1 MDSKKEVT
9 AVLKKFAS
17 YYKPY
22 IGLFVM
28 DLFCALLVAAVDLV
42 YPLLSNYALKTLIPE
57 NKIEAFVWLMVIL
70 TAAYLLRGFLQF
82 VIAYWGHLLGVYME
96 TDMRRELFGHLQK
109 LSFRFYDKHR
119 TGELMSRVISDL
131 FEVVELAH
139 HGPED
144 LFISCITLIGSII
157 VMFTFQWKLALVIT
171 LLVPLLIAFTVMRRK
186 KMGASSRK
194 VKEKVAVI
202 NSNIESS
209 ISGVRTAKAFTNEEY
224 EMAKFTDGCQQHRQ
238 ARRGFYKQMGVFHAG
253 TEVITNVINLAVIA
267 VGGILI
273 FSDGLDYVDL
283 LTFTMYV
290 SSFLGPVRKLA
301 FFAEQYTTG
310 MAGFIRFQELMAI
323 EPEITDAPDAKELE
337 CRGGCIDIDDVTFRY
352 DEGVEVLEHVSL
364 TVPAGKTLA
373 LVGPSGGGKTTLC
386 HLIPRFYEILD
397 GRITIDGQDIRQVT
411 LRSLREQVGIVQQ
424 DVMIFAGTVME
435 NIRYG
440 RLDATDEEVMEAAKK
455 AEIHDAIMEMP
466 DGYNT
471 YVGERGI
478 MLSGGQKQ
486 RVSIARIF
494 LKNPPILLL
503 DEATSALDTVTE
515 AHIQAALEKLSE
527 GRTTLIIA
535 HRLSTIRNADLIA
548 YIDGQGIRE
557 TGTHQELLDKDGYY
571 AKLHA
576 ATQAI
581 L

>member
-1 MDSKKEVT
+1 MLRRFV
-9 AVLKKFAS
+9 S

-22 IGLFVM
+22 LGLFIT
-28 DLFCALLVAAVDLV
+28 DLICALLVAGVDLV
-42 YPLLSNYALKTLIPE
+42 YPLLSNHALKTLIPT
-57 NKIEAFVWLMVIL
+57 NQMAAFLWLMGLLIG
-70 TAAYLLRGFLQF
+70 AYLLRGFLQF

-96 TDMRRELFGHLQK
+96 TDMRRDLFGHLQK

-119 TGELMSRVISDL
+119 TGELMSRVVSDL

-144 LFISCITLIGSII
+144 LFISCITLVGSII
-157 VMFTFQWKLALVIT
+157 VMFTLQWKLALVIT

-186 KMGASSRK
+186 QMGRSSRK

-209 ISGVRTAKAFTNEEY
+209 ISGVRTAKAFTNEDY
-224 EMAKFTDGCQQHRQ
+224 EMEKFADGCMQHRQ
-238 ARRGFYKQMGVFHAG
+238 ARRGFYKQMGIFHAG
-253 TEVITNVINLAVIA
+253 TEVITNLINLAVIA
-267 VGGILI
+267 VGGVLI
-273 FSDGLDYVDL
+273 FSKSLELVDL

-323 EPEITDAPDAKELE
+323 DPEITDAPDAKPLV
-337 CRGGCIDIDDVTFRY
+337 CQGGHISLQDVTFHY
-352 DEGVEVLEHVSL
+352 DKGVNVLEHVTL
-364 TVPAGKTLA
+364 DIPAGQTLA

-386 HLIPRFYEILD
+386 HLIPRFYETVA
-397 GRITIDGQDIRQVT
+397 GHITIDGQDIKDVT
-411 LRSLREQVGIVQQ
+411 LRSLREQVGVVQQ
-424 DVMIFAGTVME
+424 DVMIFAGTVMD

-515 AHIQAALEKLSE
+515 AHIQAALEKLSQ
-527 GRTTLIIA
+527 GRTTLVIA
-535 HRLSTIRNADLIA
+535 HRLSTIRNADSIA
-548 YIDGQGIRE
+548 YIDSEGIRE
-557 TGTHQELLDKDGYY
+557 QGSHQELLDKGGYY

-576 ATQAI
+576 ATQAVQ
-581 L
+581 

>member
-1 MDSKKEVT
+1 MLRRFV
-9 AVLKKFAS
+9 S

-22 IGLFVM
+22 MGLFIM
-28 DLFCALLVAAVDLV
+28 DLICALFIAAVDLV
-42 YPLLSNYALKTLIPE
+42 YPLASKYALEELIPTDQVR
-57 NKIEAFVWLMVIL
+57 AFVVLMLIL
-70 TAAYLLRGFLQF
+70 VGAYLLRGFFQF
-82 VIAYWGHLLGVYME
+82 VVAYWGHLLGVYME
-96 TDMRRELFGHLQK
+96 TDMRRDLFGHLQK

-144 LFISCITLIGSII
+144 LFISIVTLVGAVI
-157 VMFTFQWKLALVIT
+157 VMFSLQWKLALVIT
-171 LLVPLLIAFTVMRRK
+171 LLVPVLIGFTVFRRK
-186 KMGASSRK
+186 QMSDSSRK

-209 ISGVRTAKAFTNEEY
+209 ITGVRTAKAFTNEEY
-224 EMAKFTDGCQQHRQ
+224 EMEKFVSGCHDHRA
-238 ARRGFYKQMGVFHAG
+238 ARKGFYKQMGIFFSG
-253 TEVITNVINLAVIA
+253 TEIITNLINLAVIA
-267 VGGILI
+267 VGGLLI
-273 FSDGLDYVDL
+273 FGDGLEYVDL
-283 LTFTMYV
+283 LVFTMYV

-301 FFAEQYTTG
+301 NFAEQYTTG
-310 MAGFIRFQELMAI
+310 MAGFYRFQELMAV
-323 EPEITDAPDAKELE
+323 EPEITDAPDAVPLVCK
-337 CRGGCIDIDDVTFRY
+337 GGHILIEDVSFHY
-352 DEGVEVLEHVSL
+352 DEEVEVLEHVDL
-364 TVPAGKTLA
+364 DIPAGQTLA

-386 HLIPRFYEILD
+386 HLIPRFYEVAE

-424 DVMIFAGTVME
+424 EVMIFAGTVMD

-440 RLDATDEEVMEAAKK
+440 RLDATDEEVVEAAKK
-455 AEIHDAIMEMP
+455 AEIHDAIMAMP
-466 DGYNT
+466 EGYNT

-515 AHIQAALEKLSE
+515 AHIQAALEKLSR
-527 GRTTLIIA
+527 GRTTLVIA
-535 HRLSTIRNADLIA
+535 HRLSTIRNADRIA
-548 YIDGQGIRE
+548 YIDSQGVRE
-557 TGTHQELLDKDGYY
+557 QGTHAELLEKGGYY
-571 AKLHA
+571 ATLHE
-576 ATQAI
+576 ATQAVQ
-581 L
+581 

>member
-1 MDSKKEVT
+1 M
-9 AVLKKFAS
+9 LKKFTS

-22 IGLFVM
+22 LGLFIM
-28 DLFCALLVAAVDLV
+28 DLICALLVAAVDLI
-42 YPLLSNYALKTLIPE
+42 YPILSNYALKTLIPQ
-57 NKIEAFVWLMVIL
+57 NQIHAFMWLMVIL

-119 TGELMSRVISDL
+119 TGELMSRVVSDL

-144 LFISCITLIGSII
+144 LFISCITLVGSLI
-157 VMFTFQWKLALVIT
+157 VMFTLQWKLALVIT
-171 LLVPLLIAFTVMRRK
+171 LLVPVLIVFTILRRK
-186 KMGASSRK
+186 QMGASSRK

-209 ISGVRTAKAFTNEEY
+209 ISGVRTAKAFTNEAY
-224 EMAKFTDGCQQHRQ
+224 EMQKFADGCAAHRQ
-238 ARRGFYKQMGVFHAG
+238 ARRGFYKQMGIFHAG
-253 TEVITNVINLAVIA
+253 TEVITNLINLAVIA
-267 VGGILI
+267 AGGIII
-273 FSDGLDYVDL
+273 FSDGMDHVDL
-283 LTFTMYV
+283 LTFIMYV

-323 EPEITDAPDAKELE
+323 DPDITDAEGAVALE
-337 CRGGCIDIDDVTFRY
+337 CKGGHIEIKDVTFSY
-352 DEGVEVLEHVSL
+352 DAGVDVLEHVSL
-364 TVPAGKTLA
+364 DIPAGQTLA

-386 HLIPRFYEILD
+386 HLIPRFYETEA
-397 GRITIDGQDIRQVT
+397 GTITIDGQDIKKVT

-515 AHIQAALEKLSE
+515 AHIQAALEKLSK
-527 GRTTLIIA
+527 GRTTLVIA
-535 HRLSTIRNADLIA
+535 HRLSTIRNAHRIA
-548 YIDGQGIRE
+548 YIDSEGIRE
-557 TGTHQELLDKDGYY
+557 QGTHAELLAKGGYY
-571 AKLHA
+571 AKLHE
-576 ATQAI
+576 ATLAVQ
-581 L
+581 

>member
-1 MDSKKEVT
+1 M
-9 AVLKKFAS
+9 LKKFAA

-22 IGLFVM
+22 IGLFVL
-28 DLFCALLVAAVDLV
+28 DLFCALMVAAVDLI

-57 NKIEAFVWLMVIL
+57 SKIQAFVWLMVIL

-96 TDMRRELFGHLQK
+96 TDMRRQLFGHLQK

-119 TGELMSRVISDL
+119 TGELMSRVVSDL

-209 ISGVRTAKAFTNEEY
+209 ISGVRTAKAFTNEDY

-238 ARRGFYKQMGVFHAG
+238 ARRGFYKQMGIFHAG

-310 MAGFIRFQELMAI
+310 MAGFIRFQELMAV
-323 EPEITDAPDAKELE
+323 EPEITDAPDAKELA

-386 HLIPRFYEILD
+386 HLIPRFYEIMD
-397 GRITIDGQDIRQVT
+397 GKITIDGQDIRQVT

-548 YIDGQGIRE
+548 YIDGEGIRE
-557 TGTHQELLDKDGYY
+557 TGTHAELLERDGYY

>member
-1 MDSKKEVT
+1 MIR
-9 AVLKKFAS
+9 KFAS

-22 IGLFVM
+22 LGLFSIDM
-28 DLFCALLVAAVDLV
+28 LCALFIAAVDLL
-42 YPLLSNYALKTLIPE
+42 YPLISKYALEELLPANQVT
-57 NKIEAFVWLMVIL
+57 AFYVFMGIL
-70 TAAYLLRGFLQF
+70 VAAYLLRGFFQF
-82 VIAYWGHLLGVYME
+82 VVAYWGHLLGVYME

-144 LFISCITLIGSII
+144 LFISCITLIGSIV
-157 VMFTFQWKLALVIT
+157 VMFAMQWKLALVIT
-171 LLVPLLIAFTVMRRK
+171 LLVPVLILFTVMRRK
-186 KMGASSRK
+186 HMGASSRK

-202 NSNIESS
+202 NANIESS
-209 ISGVRTAKAFTNEEY
+209 ISGVRTAKAFTNEDY
-224 EMAKFTDGCQQHRQ
+224 EMRKFADGCQQHRQ
-238 ARRGFYKQMGVFHAG
+238 ARRGFYKQMGIFHAG
-253 TEVITNVINLAVIA
+253 TEVITNLINIAVVT

-273 FSDGLDYVDL
+273 FTNSLDYLDL
-283 LTFTMYV
+283 MVFMMYIN
-290 SSFLGPVRKLA
+290 SFLGPVRKLA

-323 EPEITDAPDAKELE
+323 DPAITDAPDAVALACK
-337 CRGGCIDIDDVTFRY
+337 GGHIEIKDVTFSY
-352 DEGVEVLEHVSL
+352 DEGVDVLEHVSL
-364 TVPAGKTLA
+364 DIPAGQTLA

-386 HLIPRFYEILD
+386 HLIPRFYETEA
-397 GRITIDGQDIRQVT
+397 GSITIDGQNIREVT

-440 RLDATDEEVMEAAKK
+440 RLDATDEEVMEAAKQ

-515 AHIQAALEKLSE
+515 AHIQAALEKLSR
-527 GRTTLIIA
+527 GRTTLVIA
-535 HRLSTIRNADLIA
+535 HRLSTIRNAHRIA
-548 YIDGQGIRE
+548 YIDSEGIRE
-557 TGTHQELLDKDGYY
+557 QGTHKELLEKGGYY
-571 AKLHA
+571 AKLHE
-576 ATQAI
+576 ATLAVQ
-581 L
+581 

>member
-1 MDSKKEVT
+1 MLRRFV
-9 AVLKKFAS
+9 S

-22 IGLFVM
+22 MNLFII
-28 DLFCALLVAAVDLV
+28 DLICALFIAAVDLI
-42 YPLLSNYALKTLIPE
+42 YPLITKYALEELIPTDQVR
-57 NKIEAFVWLMVIL
+57 AFTALMLIM
-70 TAAYLLRGFLQF
+70 TGAYVLRGFFQF
-82 VIAYWGHLLGVYME
+82 VVAYWGHLLGVYME
-96 TDMRRELFGHLQK
+96 TDMRRDLFGHLQK

-144 LFISCITLIGSII
+144 LFISIVTLVGAVI
-157 VMFTFQWKLALVIT
+157 VMFSLQWKLALVIT
-171 LLVPLLIAFTVMRRK
+171 LLVPVLLGFTIFRRK
-186 KMGASSRK
+186 HMGASSRK

-209 ISGVRTAKAFTNEEY
+209 ITGVRTAKAFTNEDY
-224 EMAKFTDGCQQHRQ
+224 EMSKFVDGCNQHRA
-238 ARRGFYKQMGVFHAG
+238 ARKGFYKQMGIFFSG
-253 TEVITNVINLAVIA
+253 TEIITNLINLAVIA
-267 VGGILI
+267 VGGLLI
-273 FSDGLDYVDL
+273 FGDGLEYVDL
-283 LTFTMYV
+283 LVFTMYV

-301 FFAEQYTTG
+301 NFAEQYTTG
-310 MAGFIRFQELMAI
+310 MAGFYRFQELMEVA
-323 EPEITDAPDAKELE
+323 PEITDAPDAKPLV
-337 CRGGCIDIDDVTFRY
+337 CRGGHIAIEDVSFHY
-352 DEGVEVLEHVSL
+352 DEEVKVLEHIHL
-364 TVPAGKTLA
+364 DIPAGKTVA

-386 HLIPRFYEILD
+386 HLIPRFYDTIEGHIS
-397 GRITIDGQDIRQVT
+397 IDGQDIRQVT

-455 AEIHDAIMEMP
+455 AEIHEAIMEMP

-515 AHIQAALEKLSE
+515 AHIQAALEKLSV
-527 GRTTLIIA
+527 GRTTMVIA

-548 YIDGQGIRE
+548 YIDSKGVRE
-557 TGTHQELLDKDGYY
+557 LGTHAELLEKGGYY
-571 AKLHA
+571 ARLHE
-576 ATQAI
+576 ATKAI
-581 L
+581 Q

>member
-1 MDSKKEVT
+1 M
-9 AVLKKFAS
+9 LKKFTS

-22 IGLFVM
+22 LGLFIL
-28 DLFCALLVAAVDLV
+28 DLVCALLVAAVDLI
-42 YPLLSNYALKTLIPE
+42 YPILSNYALKTLIPQ
-57 NKIEAFVWLMVIL
+57 NQMHAFLWLMVIL
-70 TAAYLLRGFLQF
+70 TVAYLLRGFLQF
-82 VIAYWGHLLGVYME
+82 VIAYWGHLLGVFME

-119 TGELMSRVISDL
+119 TGELMSRVVSDL

-144 LFISCITLIGSII
+144 LFISCITLVGSLI
-157 VMFTFQWKLALVIT
+157 VMFTLQWKLALVIT
-171 LLVPLLIAFTVMRRK
+171 LLVPVLVVFTILRRK
-186 KMGASSRK
+186 QMGASSRK

-224 EMAKFTDGCQQHRQ
+224 EMEKFADGCAAHRL
-238 ARRGFYKQMGVFHAG
+238 ARRGFYKQMGIFHAG
-253 TEVITNVINLAVIA
+253 TEVITNLINLAVIA
-267 VGGILI
+267 AGGILI
-273 FSDGLDYVDL
+273 FSDGMDHVDL
-283 LTFTMYV
+283 LTFIMYV

-310 MAGFIRFQELMAI
+310 MAGFVRFQELMAI
-323 EPEITDAPDAKELE
+323 DPDITDAPDAVPLE
-337 CRGGCIDIDDVTFRY
+337 CTGGHIAIEDVTFSY
-352 DEGVEVLEHVSL
+352 DAGVDVLEHVSL
-364 TVPAGKTLA
+364 DIPAGQTLA

-386 HLIPRFYEILD
+386 HLIPRFYETEA
-397 GRITIDGQDIRQVT
+397 GTITIDGQDIKKVT

-515 AHIQAALEKLSE
+515 AHIQAALEKLSK
-527 GRTTLIIA
+527 GRTTLVIA
-535 HRLSTIRNADLIA
+535 HRLSTIRNAHRIA
-548 YIDGQGIRE
+548 YIDGEGIRE
-557 TGTHQELLDKDGYY
+557 QGTHAELLAKGGYY
-571 AKLHA
+571 AKLHE
-576 ATQAI
+576 ATLAVQ
-581 L
+581 

>member
-1 MDSKKEVT
+1 MLRRFV
-9 AVLKKFAS
+9 S

-22 IGLFVM
+22 MNLFVI
-28 DLFCALLVAAVDLV
+28 DLICALFIAVVDLV
-42 YPLLSNYALKTLIPE
+42 YPLASKYALEELIPTSQV
-57 NKIEAFVWLMVIL
+57 NAFGALMLIMVG
-70 TAAYLLRGFLQF
+70 AYLLRGFFQF
-82 VIAYWGHLLGVYME
+82 VVAYWGHLLGVYME
-96 TDMRRELFGHLQK
+96 TDMRRDLFAHLQK

-144 LFISCITLIGSII
+144 LFISIVTLIGAVI
-157 VMFTFQWKLALVIT
+157 VMFTLQWKLALVIT
-171 LLVPLLIAFTVMRRK
+171 LLVPVLIGFTIFRRK
-186 KMGASSRK
+186 HMGASSRK
-194 VKEKVAVI
+194 VKEKVAII

-209 ISGVRTAKAFTNEEY
+209 ITGVRTAKAFTNEAY
-224 EMAKFTDGCQQHRQ
+224 EMSKFVDGCNQHRA
-238 ARRGFYKQMGVFHAG
+238 ARKGFYKQMGIFFSG
-253 TEVITNVINLAVIA
+253 TEIITNLINLAVIA
-267 VGGILI
+267 VGGLLI
-273 FSDGLDYVDL
+273 FSDGLEYVDL
-283 LTFTMYV
+283 LVFTMYV

-301 FFAEQYTTG
+301 NFAEQYTTG
-310 MAGFIRFQELMAI
+310 MAGFIRFQELMAV
-323 EPEITDAPDAKELE
+323 EPEITDAPDAVALE
-337 CRGGCIDIDDVTFRY
+337 CRGGHIAIEDVTFYY
-352 DEGVEVLEHVSL
+352 DEGVEVLEKVSL
-364 TVPAGKTLA
+364 NIPAGKTVA

-386 HLIPRFYEILD
+386 HLIPRFYD
-397 GRITIDGQDIRQVT
+397 TVSGRIAIDGQNIKSVT

-424 DVMIFAGTVME
+424 EVMIFAGTVMD

-440 RLDATDEEVMEAAKK
+440 RLDATDQEVMEAAKK

-527 GRTTLIIA
+527 GRTTLVIA

-548 YIDGQGIRE
+548 YIDSEGVRE
-557 TGTHQELLDKDGYY
+557 LGTHTELLEKGGYY
-571 AKLHA
+571 ARLHE
-576 ATQAI
+576 ATKAVQ
-581 L
+581 